1 MQFPPQRA
9 GLDSRCW
16 PAAYQY
22 PSFDLAIRAY
32 GPGKGARAFHF
43 ARRAHIWKMEITH
56 HFVVRLAQTA
66 DGGLVAGECEEKLTA
81 MAAVT
86 SARAYASEK
95 TGAIAFSQRR
105 DPALGG
111 SEPRHILAGFG
122 ALPPNVEEFIRGF
135 PQQAPIESRRE
146 TFRPSAARSLNRSN
160 RPSSPTARRRL
171 GPHP

>member
-1 MQFPPQRA
+1 M
-9 GLDSRCW
+9 
-16 PAAYQY
+16 
-22 PSFDLAIRAY
+22 
-32 GPGKGARAFHF
+32 
-43 ARRAHIWKMEITH
+43 
-56 HFVVRLAQTA
+56 RLAQTA
-66 DGGLVAGECEEKLTA
+66 DGGLLAGECEEKLTA

-122 ALPPNVEEFIRGF
+122 ALPPNVEQFIWGF
-135 PQQAPIESRRE
+135 PQRAPIESRRE